1 MGIRATIHT
10 NAHYAGGVN
19 NYLNKKH
26 TADFFLRFWKFR
38 PQICE
43 SCGATYRQNCEM
55 FCALQSTSSRFTDG
69 EKSVQIDAYYWRRYR
84 SSYWYKIDQKCG
96 SKFWRF
102 ALAPSDATEKNNNIG
117 SQLQSLLLFTENVEV
132 QRDSGSH
139 YRPYASH
146 TISLKR
152 DDSLLEKTPQ
162 NGIGIFKK
170 IYLIYDFGVHKLVR
184 SEPFLDCR
192 YEI

>member
-1 MGIRATIHT
+1 MGIHATIHT

-26 TADFFLRFWKFR
+26 TADFFCVFENFDRKFANPVAPPTDR
-38 PQICE
+38 TAKCFVR
-43 SCGATYRQNCEM
+43 CKAHLVV
-55 FCALQSTSSRFTDG
+55 LQTAKRAS
-69 EKSVQIDAYYWRRYR
+69 KSMHNWRRYP

-117 SQLQSLLLFTENVEV
+117 SQLHSLLLFTENVEV

-184 SEPFLDCR
+184 SEPFLDSR